1 MGIGTSLQAIGDVID
16 PFQAYWSVLLTT
28 GKRYS
33 ERDLVP
39 TFRKGV
45 RGVRKLD
52 WSEDLVATGDIAR
65 VREITLH
72 CPDKRTAVLE
82 ITEPGTAF
90 QFKTRSLTVLT
101 EDGGGLEFQVIGR
114 VIDKVSGR
122 CECFIWDY
130 HPKPGEP
137 NLVAYKSTIREFGA
151 WRDTMMPIGALSL
164 EVQGFR
170 L

>member
-16 PFQAYWSVLLTT
+16 PFQSYWSVLLTT
-28 GKRYS
+28 GKRWS
-33 ERDLVP
+33 EHDLVP
-39 TFRKGV
+39 TWQAGV

-52 WSEDLVATGDIAR
+52 WGNDIVSSGDIKR
-65 VREITLH
+65 VKEITLH

-82 ITEPGTAF
+82 IADPGTAF

-114 VIDKVSGR
+114 VVDKVSGR

-151 WRDTMMPIGALSL
+151 WRDTMMPIMALSL
-164 EVQGFR
+164 EVQGFK

>member
-16 PFQAYWSVLLTT
+16 PFQSYWSVLLTT
-28 GKRYS
+28 GKRWS
-33 ERDLVP
+33 EHDLVP

-52 WSEDLVATGDIAR
+52 WGDDIVSSGDIKR
-65 VREITLH
+65 VKEITLH

-82 ITEPGTAF
+82 IEEPGTAF

-101 EDGGGLEFQVIGR
+101 EGGGGLEFQVIGR
-114 VIDKVSGR
+114 VIDKMSGR

-130 HPKPGEP
+130 HPNPGQP
-137 NLVAYKSTIREFGA
+137 HLVAYKSTIYNFGA
-151 WRDTMMPIGALSL
+151 WKDTMMPIGALSL
-164 EVQGFR
+164 EVQGLR

>member
-1 MGIGTSLQAIGDVID
+1 MGIGTSLQSIGDVID
-16 PFQAYWSVLLTT
+16 PFQAYWSVLLST

-52 WSEDLVATGDIAR
+52 WTEDIVSTGDIKR

-82 ITEPGTAF
+82 IEEPGTAF
-90 QFKTRSLTVLT
+90 QFKTRSLTILT

-114 VIDKVSGR
+114 VIDKMSGR

-137 NLVAYKSTIREFGA
+137 HLVAYKSTIYNFGA
-151 WRDTMMPIGALSL
+151 WRDSLMPIGALSIN
-164 EVQGFR
+164 VQGFR